1 MAKVALRVKG
11 QRNAVDNLASAI
23 MGRKTDLRR
32 IDTTSYGTFEG
43 EGNPNIRIPLK
54 GMDASQRQV
63 FLGIMGRG
71 LRQAAMAASVF
82 KPADINQPPRPNH
95 SRTFSVFIE
104 TTDKAV
110 VNQVDAEN
118 FDRAIG
124 RPINVK
130 RVANGYVFDINVGG
144 YDPVTDASTVS
155 AAVRKAGLDNKGTI
169 RLLPRDYLNEYGFDY
184 IEMDRAV
191 DDDMQIGYNKIVENF
206 IKELENG
213 AIQEAE
219 GFDSRVKRGRLRAY
233 FRGDDNVPVSE
244 VSDGRLPSAVTKR
257 IERLRTRLR
266 ERVGDLRKAEVEI
279 SEISSIMEDS
289 QADWLAR
296 HGDKLEKLI
305 ANADPDD
312 APKFARSTSLLPDD
326 VNQEGDP
333 DTLEID
339 EEGVALFTR
348 IINTPNGTLK
358 NRLLERLS
366 RGYFTGGF
374 FSSSARRIVG
384 LGRGTDAAYKLDNM
398 FNRDEYARTDVTKQ
412 VLLKKNTR
420 CYQRYYR
427 KIYQTNGRHHV
438 RPV

>member
-1 MAKVALRVKG
+1 M
-11 QRNAVDNLASAI
+11 
-23 MGRKTDLRR
+23 
-32 IDTTSYGTFEG
+32 
-43 EGNPNIRIPLK
+43 
-54 GMDASQRQV
+54 
-63 FLGIMGRG
+63 
-71 LRQAAMAASVF
+71 
-82 KPADINQPPRPNH
+82 
-95 SRTFSVFIE
+95 
-104 TTDKAV
+104 

-130 RVANGYVFDINVGG
+130 RVPNGYVFDINVGG

-155 AAVRKAGLDNKGTI
+155 AAVRKAGLDTKGTI
-169 RLLPRDYLNEYGFDY
+169 RLLPRDYLNEYGFDF
-184 IEMDRAV
+184 IEMDRGV

-233 FRGDDNVPVSE
+233 FRGDDNVPVSD
-244 VSDGRLPSAVTKR
+244 VSDGRLPNSVTKR

-312 APKFARSTSLLPDD
+312 APKFARATSLLPDD

-333 DTLEID
+333 DTLSID

-348 IINTPNGTLK
+348 ILNTPNGTLK
-358 NRLLERLS
+358 NLS
-366 RGYFTGGF
+366 L
-374 FSSSARRIVG
+374 IH
-384 LGRGTDAAYKLDNM
+384 
-398 FNRDEYARTDVTKQ
+398 
-412 VLLKKNTR
+412 
-420 CYQRYYR
+420 
-427 KIYQTNGRHHV
+427 I
-438 RPV
+438 